1 MPPLSILLKPASSGC
16 NLRCAYCFYADEA
29 KARTIPN
36 YGRMPEAVSH
46 ALIEKAVE
54 AAEGSVTFLF
64 QGGEPT
70 LAGLDFFRDFVAH
83 VKKTAPPNLAVHYAI
98 QTNGTLLDQEWCRFF
113 KENRFL
119 AGLSLDGSRECHNRF
134 RLDGA
139 GKGTYDRVRQAA
151 RRLEQAGV
159 EYNVLTVV
167 TGYLARHVQSV
178 FSSLCNEGFRFQQ
191 YIPCLDPLEEER
203 GGQEYSLSPDQY
215 AEFLKKLFD
224 LWYRELEQGRY
235 WSVRYFDNLLWM
247 LEGHAPEQCSMRG
260 YCGLQY
266 LVEADGSVYPCDF
279 YGLDA
284 YRLGNIRDDAWEDLD
299 RAREALGFVEAS
311 LRVPEKCGHCRW
323 YPLCRNGCRR
333 DRVLEG
339 AQLGCSYYCEAYAG
353 FFAYA
358 LPRLGRARLLLRRI
372 QTSWSAREA
381 VSGR

>member
-29 KARTIPN
+29 KVRTVPN

-46 ALIEKAVE
+46 ALIEKAAK
-54 AAEGSVTFLF
+54 AAECSITFLF

-70 LAGLDFFRDFVAH
+70 LAGLDFFRGFVSH
-83 VKKTAPPNLAVHYAI
+83 VKKTVPPKLAVHYAI
-98 QTNGTLLDQEWCRFF
+98 QTNGILLDQEWCQFF
-113 KENRFL
+113 KENHFL
-119 AGLSLDGSRECHNRF
+119 AGLSLDGSRECHDRF
-134 RLDGA
+134 RLDGT

-151 RRLEQAGV
+151 RQLERAGV

-167 TGYLARHVQSV
+167 TGYLARHIQSA
-178 FSSLCNEGFRFQQ
+178 FSSLCRQGFRFQQ
-191 YIPCLDPLEEER
+191 YIPCLDPLEETR
-203 GGQEYSLSPDQY
+203 GGQEYSLSPARY
-215 AEFLKKLFD
+215 EAFLKTLFD

-235 WSVRYFDNLLWM
+235 WSIRYFDNLLWM

-260 YCGLQY
+260 CCGLQY

-279 YGLDA
+279 YGLDE

-299 RAREALGFVEAS
+299 RARESLGFVEAS
-311 LRVPEKCGHCRW
+311 RRVPEKCGQCQW

-339 AQLGCSYYCEAYAG
+339 GELGRSYYCEAYAG

-358 LPRLGRARLLLRRI
+358 LPRLGQARVLLRRI
-372 QTSWSAREA
+372 HAL
-381 VSGR
+381 

>member
-29 KARTIPN
+29 KARTISN

-46 ALIEKAVE
+46 ALIEKAVK

-70 LAGLDFFRDFVAH
+70 LAGLDFFRDFTAH
-83 VKKTAPPNLAVHYAI
+83 VKKTAPPSLTVYYAI
-98 QTNGTLLDQEWCRFF
+98 QTNGTLLDEEWCRFF

-139 GKGTYDRVRQAA
+139 GKGTYDRVRQVA

-178 FSSLCNEGFRFQQ
+178 FSSLCREGFRFQQ

-203 GGQEYSLSPDQY
+203 GGQEYSLSPAQY

-235 WSVRYFDNLLWM
+235 WSIRYFDNLVWM
-247 LEGHAPEQCSMRG
+247 LGGRDPEQCSMGGR
-260 YCGLQY
+260 CGLQY

-279 YGLDA
+279 YGLDQ
-284 YRLGNIRDDAWEDLD
+284 YRLGNLLEHDWAQLD
-299 RAREALGFVEAS
+299 RTREALGFVEAS
-311 LRVPEKCGHCRW
+311 RRVPEDCRRCAW
-323 YPLCRNGCRR
+323 YALCRNGCRR
-333 DRVLEG
+333 DRLEEPDG
-339 AQLGCSYYCEAYAG
+339 LGRNYYCQAYAQ

-358 LPRLGRARLLLRRI
+358 LPRLKKARGMLNMR
-372 QTSWSAREA
+372 
-381 VSGR
+381 

>member
-29 KARTIPN
+29 KVRTVPN

-46 ALIEKAVE
+46 ALIEKAAK
-54 AAEGSVTFLF
+54 AAEGSITFLF

-70 LAGLDFFRDFVAH
+70 LAGLDFFRDFVSH
-83 VKKTAPPNLAVHYAI
+83 VKKTVPPKLAVYYAI

-113 KENRFL
+113 KENNFL
-119 AGLSLDGSRECHNRF
+119 AGLSLDGSRECHDRF
-134 RLDGA
+134 RLDGN
-139 GKGTYDRVRQAA
+139 GKGTYDRVQQAA
-151 RRLEQAGV
+151 RQLERAGV

-167 TGYLARHVQSV
+167 TGYLARHVQSA
-178 FSSLCNEGFRFQQ
+178 FSSLCRQGFRFQQ

-203 GGQEYSLSPDQY
+203 GGQGYSLSPARY
-215 AEFLKKLFD
+215 EAFLKTLFD

-235 WSVRYFDNLLWM
+235 WSIRYFDNLLWM

-260 YCGLQY
+260 CCGLQY

-279 YGLDA
+279 YGLDEF
-284 YRLGNIRDDAWEDLD
+284 RLGNIRDDAWEDLD
-299 RAREALGFVEAS
+299 RARESLGFIEAS
-311 LRVPEKCGHCRW
+311 RRIPEKCGQCRW

-339 AQLGCSYYCEAYAG
+339 EELGRSYYCEAYAG
-353 FFAYA
+353 FFTYA
-358 LPRLGRARLLLRRI
+358 LPRLGRAQILLRRI
-372 QTSWSAREA
+372 QAL
-381 VSGR
+381 

>member
-1 MPPLSILLKPASSGC
+1 MKKVLVTGADGFIGSHLTESLLEKGYEVKAFAYYNSFNTWGWLDTLPPEKLKEIEVFTGDIRDPNGV
-16 NLRCAYCFYADEA
+16 REA
-29 KARTIPN
+29 ME
-36 YGRMPEAVSH
+36 GMDAVFH
-46 ALIEKAVE
+46 LAALI
-54 AAEGSVTFLF
+54 
-64 QGGEPT
+64 
-70 LAGLDFFRDFVAH
+70 
-83 VKKTAPPNLAVHYAI
+83 AI
-98 QTNGTLLDQEWCRFF
+98 PFSYHSPDSYVDTNIKGTLNVL
-113 KENRFL
+113 
-119 AGLSLDGSRECHNRF
+119 
-134 RLDGA
+134 
-139 GKGTYDRVRQAA
+139 QAA
-151 RRLEQAGV
+151 RQLEQAGV

-167 TGYLARHVQSV
+167 TGYLARHIQSV
-178 FSSLCNEGFRFQQ
+178 FSSLCREGFRFQQ

-203 GGQEYSLSPDQY
+203 GGQEYSLSPAQY
-215 AEFLKKLFD
+215 EEFLKKLFD

-235 WSVRYFDNLLWM
+235 WSIRYFDNLLWM

-284 YRLGNIRDDAWEDLD
+284 YRLGNIRNDAWDNLD

-311 LRVPEKCGHCRW
+311 RRIPEKCGHCRW

-339 AQLGCSYYCEAYAG
+339 EQLGCSYYCEAYAG

-372 QTSWSAREA
+372 QAP
-381 VSGR
+381 

>member
-1 MPPLSILLKPASSGC
+1 MPPLSVMIKPSSGNC
-16 NLRCAYCFYADEA
+16 NMSCTYCFYCDEMRN
-29 KARTIPN
+29 RTQPS
-36 YGRMPEAVSH
+36 YGFMTEETLKNVIRRT
-46 ALIEKAVE
+46 LLR
-54 AAEGSVTFLF
+54 AEGHISYAF

-70 LAGLDFFRDFVAH
+70 LAGLEFYRDFVSRVHKA
-83 VKKTAPPNLAVHYAI
+83 APPGLAVQYAI
-98 QTNGTLLDQEWCRFF
+98 QTNGTLLDAEWCRFF
-113 KENRFL
+113 RAHRFL
-119 AGLSLDGSRECHNRF
+119 VGLSLDGDRACHDRF
-134 RLDGA
+134 RRDGQN
-139 GKGTYDRVRQAA
+139 KGTYDKVLRAA
-151 RRLEQAGV
+151 RLLEEDGV
-159 EYNVLTVV
+159 EFNVLTVV
-167 TGYLARHVQSV
+167 TGYLARHIQSV
-178 FSSLCNEGFRFQQ
+178 FSSLCREGFRFQQ

-203 GGQEYSLSPDQY
+203 GGQEYSLSPAQY
-215 AEFLKKLFD
+215 EEFLKKLFD

-235 WSVRYFDNLLWM
+235 WSIRYFDNLLWM

-284 YRLGNIRDDAWEDLD
+284 YRLGNIRNDAWDNLD

-311 LRVPEKCGHCRW
+311 RRIPEKCGHCRW

-339 AQLGCSYYCEAYAG
+339 EQLGCSYYCEAYAG

-372 QTSWSAREA
+372 QAP
-381 VSGR
+381 

>member
-83 VKKTAPPNLAVHYAI
+83 VKKTVPPNLAVYYAI

-178 FSSLCNEGFRFQQ
+178 FSSLCREGFRFQQ

-203 GGQEYSLSPDQY
+203 GGQEYSLSPDRY

-224 LWYRELEQGRY
+224 LWYRE
-235 WSVRYFDNLLWM
+235 
-247 LEGHAPEQCSMRG
+247 QCSMRG
-260 YCGLQY
+260 CCGLQY

-284 YRLGNIRDDAWEDLD
+284 YRLGNVRDDAWEDLD
-299 RAREALGFVEAS
+299 RARETLGFVEAS
-311 LRVPEKCGHCRW
+311 RRVPEKCGHCRW

-339 AQLGCSYYCEAYAG
+339 EQLGCSYYCESYAG

-358 LPRLGRARLLLRRI
+358 LPRLGQARILLRRI
-372 QTSWSAREA
+372 QTP
-381 VSGR
+381 